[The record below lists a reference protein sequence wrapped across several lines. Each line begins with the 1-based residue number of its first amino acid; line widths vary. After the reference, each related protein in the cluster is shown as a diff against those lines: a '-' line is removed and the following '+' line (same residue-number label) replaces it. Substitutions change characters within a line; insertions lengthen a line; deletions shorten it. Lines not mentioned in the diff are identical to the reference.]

1 MCVLLAQSRIVKV
14 NSWES
19 NLQTLNHEY
28 NADILQYDKLCS
40 HILVCNMTTEYC
52 KERKPSSNVL
62 WYLWVLVAYWPV
74 VDGNNDYIST
84 HHFHLLHQ
92 NTDLWNTSLQRNEH
106 VIVCLQHQAKCECRE
121 PKL

>member
-28 NADILQYDKLCS
+28 NADILQYDKLRS

-62 WYLWVLVAYWPV
+62 WYLWAHAVLWPV
-74 VDGNNDYIST
+74 VDGNNDSLSNQPV
-84 HHFHLLHQ
+84 HLPRL
-92 NTDLWNTSLQRNEH
+92 NTDLWNTSLRWNEH
-106 VIVCLQHQAKCECRE
+106 VIGCLQHQAKCECRE